1 MYEDDIKKV
10 DEWFDRHTESYGT
23 YHSHSENDDE
33 YSVDAA
39 DLGDFSDF
47 LRENFPD
54 LIGIRCF
61 FGKGESA
68 IWFFRSDLK
77 EARFY

>member
-1 MYEDDIKKV
+1 MDEDDIKKV

-23 YHSHSENDDE
+23 YHSEKDDC
-33 YSVDAA
+33 YSVDTA

-47 LRENFPD
+47 LREAFPD
-54 LIGIRCF
+54 LIRIRCF
-61 FGKGESA
+61 FGNGDSA
-68 IWFFRSDLK
+68 IWFFRSDLE